1 MSQLDFI
8 FEAAPGAA
16 RRNDP
21 DTSKAAAEAVAPR
34 SGTQRRRVLD
44 ALVRFHRQGMTDAEL
59 ATFLA
64 MHPGS
69 AAKRRGEL
77 ADVGLV
83 EDCGERRL
91 TPHGCNAIVWKPT
104 AEGHAAVGE

>member
-8 FEAAPGAA
+8 FDAAPGAVRA
-16 RRNDP
+16 SDP
-21 DTSKAAAEAVAPR
+21 ATSKAAAESVAPR
-34 SGTQRRRVLD
+34 SGTQRYRVLN

-83 EDCGERRL
+83 EDSGERRE
-91 TPHGCNAIVWKPT
+91 TPHGCMAIVWKPT
-104 AEGHAAVGE
+104 AAGFSAVGE